1 MKRFV
6 IESWLLLFF
15 FECVMRFRSFETRCE
30 IVRKKVVRPKNLAGG
45 PSSETLCHAMDYACV
60 FYFKQVQCLQRS
72 SATTLLL
79 RHYGWSAKMVIGAQ
93 VLPSASHAWVEING
107 RIVNDKPCMPE
118 IYQIL
123 KRC

>member
-1 MKRFV
+1 MKRHV
-6 IESWLLLFF
+6 IESWLLLLF
-15 FECVMRFRSFETRCE
+15 FECAIRFRSFEARYE
-30 IVRKKVVRPKNLAGG
+30 IVRQKSVRLKSLATR
-45 PSSETLCHAMDYACV
+45 PSSETLCRAMDYACV

-79 RHYGWSAKMVIGAQ
+79 RHYGWHAEMVIGAQ
-93 VLPSASHAWVEING
+93 VLPFTSHAWVEING
-107 RIVNDKPCMPE
+107 RIVNDKPYMPE